1 MSKAIRFLKIGATYK
16 VVKPFIDYDAT
27 KHELGEIW
35 TFDKLTYVA
44 YHDGVC
50 LHVIKDQVNTMYRF
64 MDIPEEQ
71 QPILENFLDYVEEII

>member
-16 VVKPFIDYDAT
+16 VVKSFIDYD
-27 KHELGEIW
+27 KLNHEIGETW

-50 LHVIKDQVNTMYRF
+50 LHVIQNNEPNMYRF
-64 MDIPEEQ
+64 MDIKEEQ
-71 QPILENFLDYVEEII
+71 QPIIENFLDFVEEIK